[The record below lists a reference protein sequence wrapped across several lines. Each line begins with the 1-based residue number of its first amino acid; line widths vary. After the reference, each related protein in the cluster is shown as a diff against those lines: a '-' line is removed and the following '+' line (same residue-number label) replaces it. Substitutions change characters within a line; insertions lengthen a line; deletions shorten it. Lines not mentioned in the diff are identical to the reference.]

1 MLIEVPASKK
11 FFFVMAAVKCT
22 DVTSYMRDDLPEPE
36 EMMLWL
42 SFFLLKYSEMRK
54 KHNPTDAPL
63 TELDCKTLNIPTD
76 VKDPI
81 TTILKEAVTD
91 IAETVQDCD
100 KTKFMFNLTPNKRK
114 KTNDVWEFCDYKIHF
129 SETHVPKIINAIYR
143 ENESGLDDESKSC
156 LGQISAMIETDLPRL
171 VDVVQQDAVDK
182 MVNGPLKAEPNV
194 KDVPV
199 LPDSYI
205 ALQRC
210 LILYRR
216 MHAFMITSGEKVII
230 DMEEY
235 KMLNNHLLMPCETQM
250 TQIDVTGIFYIMHW
264 HLCKFFT
271 EEKTD
276 KKKILNCDLWYNIFG
291 ASGMDINDFWID
303 LVKKAHDAL
312 GMKYNDPP
320 ATVTGGAGSSAAGG
334 PKTAIDDSD
343 EEDEDEDPKDEKDD
357 DEADADYEDKPTKA
371 SDGEEEEEAEED
383 EEEAEEEAEEEEEE
397 EGSFD

>member
-1 MLIEVPASKK
+1 
-11 FFFVMAAVKCT
+11 MAAVKCT

-91 IAETVQDCD
+91 IAETVQDSD

-205 ALQRC
+205 ALQR
-210 LILYRR
+210 
-216 MHAFMITSGEKVII
+216 
-230 DMEEY
+230 
-235 KMLNNHLLMPCETQM
+235 
-250 TQIDVTGIFYIMHW
+250 
-264 HLCKFFT
+264 
-271 EEKTD
+271 
-276 KKKILNCDLWYNIFG
+276 
-291 ASGMDINDFWID
+291 
-303 LVKKAHDAL
+303 
-312 GMKYNDPP
+312 
-320 ATVTGGAGSSAAGG
+320 
-334 PKTAIDDSD
+334 
-343 EEDEDEDPKDEKDD
+343 
-357 DEADADYEDKPTKA
+357 
-371 SDGEEEEEAEED
+371 
-383 EEEAEEEAEEEEEE
+383 
-397 EGSFD
+397 